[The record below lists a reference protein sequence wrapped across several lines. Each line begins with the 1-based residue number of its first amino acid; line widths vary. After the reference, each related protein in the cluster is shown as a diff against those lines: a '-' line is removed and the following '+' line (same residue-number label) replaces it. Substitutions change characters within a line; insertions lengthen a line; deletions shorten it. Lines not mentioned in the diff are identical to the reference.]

1 MREDVGPILGQQR
14 GSVTLALG
22 IGIDGLG
29 LLAIADDA
37 PDASIAN
44 HHDKFIHG
52 GILRQG
58 EHVNRLDLGVIRII
72 EFLDDLDTGN
82 IAVDG
87 GGNVGVLKGQG
98 NLFYLIGQLGHER
111 ATAQI
116 ILGCLGFFT
125 ARLGDDPQFLLQGW
139 HCALR
144 ACNQAFR

>member
-1 MREDVGPILGQQR
+1 MGADVGPFLCQQR
-14 GSVTLALG
+14 GGVTLALG

-58 EHVNRLDLGVIRII
+58 EHVNRLDLGVIRVI
-72 EFLDDLDTGN
+72 EFLDNLDTGN
-82 IAVDG
+82 IAVNS
-87 GGNVGVLKGQG
+87 GGNGGVPEGQS

-111 ATAQI
+111 TTAQV
-116 ILGCLGFFT
+116 ILSRLGFFT
-125 ARLGDDPQFLLQGW
+125 ARLGNDP
-139 HCALR
+139 
-144 ACNQAFR
+144 